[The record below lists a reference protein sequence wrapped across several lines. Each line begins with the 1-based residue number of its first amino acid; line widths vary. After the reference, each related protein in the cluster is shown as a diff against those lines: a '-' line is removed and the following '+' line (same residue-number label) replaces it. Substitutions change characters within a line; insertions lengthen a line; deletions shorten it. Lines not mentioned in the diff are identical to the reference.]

1 MALVCSPAPM
11 FRPHL
16 ALVAVHLPARRSRPP
31 PVPQTETLAHTRQS
45 VMFGQTQ
52 LRGRGLPVTI
62 CLTPVGEPTTRQC
75 LVPNPLPP
83 RATSRSALVAAPPQR
98 RSPAARPANRTPP
111 KGPLWGKESGARA
124 GQRWAHRGNGTR
136 HRMVVGRMG
145 TSRCRTFAGSTCR
158 HRTVSGSQSQ
168 RHVLGK
174 TDGCLRVCGGGHVSA
189 CGCARRA
196 GEPTHLPA

>member
-1 MALVCSPAPM
+1 MFMALVCSPAPM

-75 LVPNPLPP
+75 VVPNPLPP
-83 RATSRSALVAAPPQR
+83 RATLRSALVAAPPPAPFPR
-98 RSPAARPANRTPP
+98 RPPRKQNPP
-111 KGPLWGKESGARA
+111 KRALVGEGSGARA

-158 HRTVSGSQSQ
+158 HRTSRAARAKDMCWVKQ
-168 RHVLGK
+168 
-174 TDGCLRVCGGGHVSA
+174 TDA
-189 CGCARRA
+189 FAFA
-196 GEPTHLPA
+196 GAGM